1 MLSKILK
8 SRNDMET
15 KILKLRNGEEIVG
28 NVSIVDG
35 EFLKVQNP

>member
-1 MLSKILK
+1 
-8 SRNDMET
+8 MET

-35 EFLKVQNP
+35 EFLKIQNPLKVNIYP